1 MTTREQAVVTAALDR
16 ARALVTGDRA
26 RLMEMHHPLLRW
38 TTYDGRVLGRDT
50 YVAGNT
56 ADRLTWIDQGLSDID
71 VQVIDDTIA
80 VLTAVATDIVERGG
94 CRQSF
99 RLRLTQCWVAT
110 EAGWR
115 CVAGHAGPRLGE
127 AGSGS
132 EIVDENAGH
141 SAEVSPGPAN

>member
-16 ARALVTGDRA
+16 ARALVNGDRA

-38 TTYDGRVLGRDT
+38 TTYDGRVLSRDA

-56 ADRLTWIDQGLSDID
+56 ADDLTWIDQSLTDID

-80 VLTAVATDIVERGG
+80 VLTAVATDIVERDG

-110 EAGWR
+110 DAGWR
-115 CVAGHAGPRLGE
+115 CVAGHAGPQLGD
-127 AGSGS
+127 GRSTLPQTPRP
-132 EIVDENAGH
+132 VLK
-141 SAEVSPGPAN
+141 